1 MWRKLRVAILL
12 FVLATVAHRTWLE
25 NQHLEWKKSLYVA
38 VYPINMD
45 GSDTTS
51 QYISTLDASQ
61 FEEVANYAA
70 EEAARYGLALRRPF
84 EVRLAPKVDTL
95 PPQPEKQ
102 ASMLQTVMWSLSFR
116 WWTYR
121 NSPPTSVPPD
131 IKLYLLYFDP
141 ATYQV
146 LPHSTALSKG
156 RVGLV
161 NIFADKSYAMQNN
174 VIVAHEL
181 LHTVGATDKYDL
193 SNNQP
198 AYPTGFAEPEKLPRY
213 PQDFAELMAGR
224 IPLSE
229 NEAEIPEE
237 LGQTLIGDLTAR
249 EIGWIKK

>member
-1 MWRKLRVAILL
+1 
-12 FVLATVAHRTWLE
+12 
-25 NQHLEWKKSLYVA
+25 
-38 VYPINMD
+38 
-45 GSDTTS
+45 
-51 QYISTLDASQ
+51 
-61 FEEVANYAA
+61 
-70 EEAARYGLALRRPF
+70 
-84 EVRLAPKVDTL
+84 
-95 PPQPEKQ
+95 
-102 ASMLQTVMWSLSFR
+102 
-116 WWTYR
+116 
-121 NSPPTSVPPD
+121 
-131 IKLYLLYFDP
+131 
-141 ATYQV
+141 

-161 NIFADKSYAMQNN
+161 NIFADKSYARQNN